1 MEQMGQSQ
9 CIGQVNTN
17 DESVIESGSRVIVW
31 CAPRSIST
39 ALLKCL
45 SAVDGIEVW
54 FEPFYRCLAIETPGT
69 AISRSIESGAVEK
82 GDTHTKTCQ
91 QLETF
96 DANCSQEAKLS
107 LSYSSVKHRLENSTS
122 RHVFV
127 KDISVAMTR
136 VNFEH
141 LPKGYRHTFLIRHPL
156 RVFASLRKAVTS
168 SFSDLGLLR
177 DSARDEATFD
187 IGRDHPLGDGSQMG
201 VRETYELWKY
211 VRENLESDPIVIDG
225 DELLANPA
233 EVLSKYCEAA
243 DLPYDKSL
251 LTWDASVAVLNK
263 WIIVGDGSLE
273 KLIPFYG
280 RALRSSHFSTPS
292 EIPSRDHVTPDVIRC
307 TDEVMKYYEEM
318 YQCRLKLVT

>member
-1 MEQMGQSQ
+1 MMESVGYSQRVGQS
-9 CIGQVNTN
+9 TSS
-17 DESVIESGSRVIVW
+17 DETVIESGSRVILW
-31 CAPRSIST
+31 CVPRSIST
-39 ALLKCL
+39 ALTKCL

-54 FEPFYRCLAIETPGT
+54 FEPFWRCLAIETPGT
-69 AISRSIESGAVEK
+69 ALSRSKSGAEEENK
-82 GDTHTKTCQ
+82 LTDTKTCQ
-91 QLETF
+91 QAKTVDTNYTQETEQTF
-96 DANCSQEAKLS
+96 
-107 LSYSSVKHRLENSTS
+107 SYSSVKHRLENSTS

-318 YQCRLKLVT
+318 YQCRLKP